1 DPTVPP
7 VFTQAV
13 GDNQF
18 HADTDVVHHLHL
30 TAVTFNV
37 LSLGRD
43 TFETPALVVVHQDP
57 RRLLIR
63 FSGKSMLDLLPQK
76 MKPDFVAVPID
87 WTAGDVRATFRAP
100 SARTRL
106 SRRTFPIEAL
116 THPSNRDAVAQPHH
130 PYLSEATWELQGFYA
145 WSQRLPLS
153 SIFAQDCYI
162 SELAHTIATAPAKEA
177 FAAYHRILAH
187 RRKKAFRLEP
197 LPGILKADGDPC
209 ADAIE
214 VQQRW
219 RQHFAGLEAGMDT
232 TFTELAQRTQA
243 TGPSAGFEHPLDVS
257 EVPSLPLLRR
267 ILASTKSGKASGMD
281 SIPPELN
288 RYFADESADLLYPL
302 LLKFLW
308 RGEEALG
315 HKGGQAV
322 VLYKGRGPTDQCQSY
337 RSILLMNTWAKAFHQ
352 SIRPAIK
359 TVFEASAPALQ
370 LGGRA
375 GCSVALGSHVL
386 RSLARYAHQHS
397 LSGYVLYAD
406 ISAAF
411 YSALVQLVA
420 HSEAQAELTCALQD
434 PSVLSQVGVSP
445 WLEKLAA
452 HLGDGNWFM
461 VAGDATPV
469 ATARGTRPGSS
480 WADIL
485 FAFLMPRILRV
496 RDQILAESHHE
507 PQPPTLPW
515 DGCKVLE
522 PCDSDQRVVISD
534 IIWADD
540 IATPRLVAEA
550 GLVEANLRADVTAI
564 TEAFFSFGFR
574 LSFGDHKTAA
584 VVTLCGHRSRQ
595 VKRRLFGPEGLQGKL
610 PVLLEHL
617 PVMQLPLTAKYKH
630 LGVMQA
636 PHGSILEEIR
646 YRAAQARRSTV
657 NIPRSADQ
665 HVTAATCFSLLRAP
679 DPEILLRTARLSY
692 LGQALRSGPDALWA
706 SIRADQPYAELLRAD
721 LRWLHAWCWATTS
734 LPHPDTA
741 WRAWADFILSSPGR
755 FKGMCKRA
763 KALSIHQHT
772 VVAALD
778 GLHRLL
784 TELAG
789 FPVPSAAPEEVTHQE
804 MCLPCKRSFPSRVSW
819 AGHAARCHGYRSRA
833 FLLPD
838 DRICRS
844 CGKVYATIGRL
855 RRHLVAAPVCSVN
868 WGSFIPAEGSDK
880 VQLHPLALPVSVS
893 GVHDTLPDP
902 DRLPNNTVS
911 LSLLNVLMQL
921 DDCTESEVWEVI
933 EGHIEPLATLR
944 STVSEW
950 QASLPPSSTK
960 AEIAENMLLLL
971 DPTISADTRQP
982 STSKAALPE
991 DYVPAWKPL
1000 SPLPVA
1006 ASGTVVSWSLE
1017 PPPPVVLSPHC
1028 PTSMS
1033 VRAADAY
1040 AFLQAQALPPLGF
1053 PNVAFG

>member
-1 DPTVPP
+1 
-7 VFTQAV
+7 
-13 GDNQF
+13 
-18 HADTDVVHHLHL
+18 
-30 TAVTFNV
+30 
-37 LSLGRD
+37 
-43 TFETPALVVVHQDP
+43 
-57 RRLLIR
+57 
-63 FSGKSMLDLLPQK
+63 
-76 MKPDFVAVPID
+76 
-87 WTAGDVRATFRAP
+87 
-100 SARTRL
+100 
-106 SRRTFPIEAL
+106 
-116 THPSNRDAVAQPHH
+116 
-130 PYLSEATWELQGFYA
+130 
-145 WSQRLPLS
+145 
-153 SIFAQDCYI
+153 
-162 SELAHTIATAPAKEA
+162 
-177 FAAYHRILAH
+177 
-187 RRKKAFRLEP
+187 
-197 LPGILKADGDPC
+197 
-209 ADAIE
+209 
-214 VQQRW
+214 
-219 RQHFAGLEAGMDT
+219 
-232 TFTELAQRTQA
+232 
-243 TGPSAGFEHPLDVS
+243 
-257 EVPSLPLLRR
+257 
-267 ILASTKSGKASGMD
+267 MD

-322 VLYKGRGPTDQCQSY
+322 ILYKGRGPTDQCSSY

-370 LGGRA
+370 LGGRT
-375 GCSVALGSHVL
+375 GCSVTLGSHVL
-386 RSLARYAHQHS
+386 RSLSRYAHQHS

-420 HSEAQAELTCALQD
+420 HSDATTCPEALARAMHGLHLPAEAQDELLCALQD
-434 PSVLSQVGVSP
+434 PSVLSQIGVSP

-461 VAGDATPV
+461 VTGDATPV

-485 FAFLMPRILRV
+485 FALLMPRILRV
-496 RDQILAESHHE
+496 RDQILTESHHK

-522 PCDSDQRVVISD
+522 PCDSDQSVVISD

-550 GLVEANLRADVTAI
+550 GLVEACLRADVTAI
-564 TEAFFSFGFR
+564 TEAFYSFGFR

-595 VKRRLFGPEGLQGKL
+595 VKRRLFGPEGLQGKI

-636 PHGSILEEIR
+636 PHGAVLEEIR
-646 YRAAQARRSTV
+646 YRAAQARSAFHEARRKVFKSKAIPLVKKGVILSSTVLPKLLHAAGAWPPLNRRERQLFAGTVWSFYRSTV

-679 DPEILLRTARLSY
+679 DPEILLRNARLSY

-706 SIRADQPYAELLRAD
+706 AIRADQPYAELLRAD

-741 WRAWADFILSSPGR
+741 WRVWADFILSSPGR

-789 FPVPSAAPEEVTHQE
+789 VPVPGDAPEEITHRE

-819 AGHAARCHGYRSRA
+819 AGHAARCHGYCSRA

-855 RRHLVAAPVCSVN
+855 RRHLVAAPLCSVN
-868 WGSFIPAEGSDK
+868 WGSFVPAEGSDK
-880 VQLHPLALPVSVS
+880 IRLHPLALPASVS
-893 GVHDTLPDP
+893 GVHDTLPA
-902 DRLPNNTVS
+902 PNLAPNTVS
-911 LSLLNVLMQL
+911 WPLLDVLMQL
-921 DDCTESEVWEVI
+921 GDCTESEVWEVI

-944 STVSEW
+944 NTVSDW

-971 DPTISADTRQP
+971 DPTISADTHQP
-982 STSKAALPE
+982 TTSKAALPD

-1006 ASGTVVSWSLE
+1006 ASGTVASWSLE
-1017 PPPPVVLSPHC
+1017 PPPPVVLSPFC

-1040 AFLQAQALPPLGF
+1040 ATWLASACEVCAQCVRLSASQPVQLSCKGFFTGAGIATSWLSQCGFRVSNNGLFSAL
-1053 PNVAFG
+1053 